1 MRDNTNKTNKTTV
14 KITKS
19 DYIWSYIGYFF
30 TLFTNVIILPFV
42 MKLVPTKEL
51 GLWYTFLSVGQLCN
65 IFDNTFTLSV
75 SRNLTYAWSGMKEI
89 RAEGF
94 DKEELKGNT
103 GPNYR
108 LLISL
113 VATCRAIFGV
123 ISFIALALLLTGG
136 TAYIGYTAKEINRN
150 IWSLSWCIYS
160 LGVFLN
166 MFYSYWLTGLR
177 GIGAIKQS
185 QIANVFAKGT
195 QIVLSLAGLFLGGG
209 IIALSVSFFVSGLV
223 LRVVAKRF
231 FMKYEG
237 IGEANRKYWKEIK
250 RSEVRENFRKIWFN
264 AKKNGLN
271 AIATFV
277 MTQTTTLICSAYLG
291 LSETASYGLCLQI
304 ITAVAGV
311 AMIYFNT
318 VKPKMTELK
327 IGGDETR
334 EDFVKCTSLSI
345 TIYWLMYLFEMIVLV
360 TIGLPVLGLLKSD
373 TAIPLA
379 MITFMGLYLFLENN
393 HSLFCGIIEMSNYV
407 PYLKAALIS
416 GSSVVV
422 AEFIVGKFTHIG
434 IYGLMFVQFIVQ
446 LCYNNWKWPSMFMKE
461 YNLTPALILKIGCRE
476 LMNMTKKI
484 I

>member
-1 MRDNTNKTNKTTV
+1 MRDKTTV

-51 GLWYTFLSVGQLCN
+51 GLWYTFLSVGQLVN

-94 DKEELKGNT
+94 DKEELNGKE

-113 VATCRAIFGV
+113 VATCRAIFGT
-123 ISFIALALLLTGG
+123 ISLIALALLLTGG
-136 TAYIGYTAKEINRN
+136 TAYIGYTAKEIGRN
-150 IWSLSWCIYS
+150 IWLIAWCIYS

-166 MFYSYWLTGLR
+166 LFYSYWLTGLR
-177 GIGAIKQS
+177 GIGAIKQA
-185 QIANVFAKGT
+185 QVANVFAKGT
-195 QIVLSLAGLFLGGG
+195 QIVLSLVGLFMGGG
-209 IIALSVSFFVSGLV
+209 IIALSISFFVSGLV
-223 LRVVAKRF
+223 LRVAAKHS

-237 IGEANRKYWKEIK
+237 IEEANRKYRKQVKRDEI
-250 RSEVRENFRKIWFN
+250 RENFKKIWFN

-271 AIATFV
+271 GIATFAI
-277 MTQTTTLICSAYLG
+277 TQSTTLICSAYLG
-291 LSETASYGLCLQI
+291 LDETASYGLCLQI

-327 IGGDETR
+327 IGGEETK
-334 EDFVKCTSLSI
+334 EDFIKCASLSI
-345 TIYWLMYLFEMIVLV
+345 TIYWLMYLAEMIVLV

-379 MITFMGLYLFLENN
+379 MISFMGFYLFLENN
-393 HSLFCGIIEMSNYV
+393 HSMFCGIIEMSNYV
-407 PYLKAALIS
+407 PYLKASLIS

-422 AEFIVGKFTHIG
+422 GEFIVGRFTHIG
-434 IYGLMFVQFIVQ
+434 IIYGLMFVQFIVQ
-446 LCYNNWKWPSMFMKE
+446 LCYNNWKWPSMLMKE
-461 YNLTPALILKIGCRE
+461 YHLTPLSIVKIGCKEGVRV
-476 LMNMTKKI
+476 LRSYLHKN
-484 I
+484 

>member
-1 MRDNTNKTNKTTV
+1 MRDETTV
-14 KITKS
+14 QITKS
-19 DYIWSYIGYFF
+19 DYLWSYIGYFF

-51 GLWYTFLSVGQLCN
+51 GLWYTFLSVGQICN
-65 IFDNTFTLSV
+65 IFDSTFTISV
-75 SRNLTYAWSGMKEI
+75 SRNVTYAWSGMKEI

-94 DKEELKGNT
+94 DKEELKNT
-103 GPNYR
+103 NGPNYR

-113 VATCRAIFGV
+113 VATCRAIFGT
-123 ISFIALALLLTGG
+123 ISIIALAMLLTGG

-150 IWSLSWCIYS
+150 IWLLSWCIYS

-166 MFYSYWLTGLR
+166 LYYSYWLTGLR

-195 QIVLSLAGLFLGGG
+195 QIVLSLVGLFLGGG

-237 IGEANRKYWKEIK
+237 IGEAHRKYRKEIK
-250 RSEVRENFRKIWFN
+250 RSEVRENFKKIWFN

-271 AIATFV
+271 AIATFAI
-277 MTQTTTLICSAYLG
+277 TQSTTLICSAYLG

-327 IGGDETR
+327 IGGEETR
-334 EDFVKCTSLSI
+334 EDFIKCASLSI
-345 TIYWLMYLFEMIVLV
+345 TIYWLMYLVEMIVLV

-373 TAIPLA
+373 TTIPLA
-379 MITFMGLYLFLENN
+379 MISFMGFYLFLENN
-393 HSLFCGIIEMSNYV
+393 HSLFAGIIEMSNYV
-407 PYLKAALIS
+407 PYVKAAMIS
-416 GSSVVV
+416 G
-422 AEFIVGKFTHIG
+422 AFIIVGEYFMANFTTKG

-446 LCYNNWKWPSMFMKE
+446 LVYNNWKWPSVILKE
-461 YNLTPALILKIGCRE
+461 YHLTPFSVLRIGVKQ
-476 LMNMTKKI
+476 MVSI
-484 I
+484 IQEKRK